1 MSSGLHSA
9 RCHKHGEVQSA
20 APREEQ
26 PQHQKSCSIQLKATL
41 QEGPGGTELSM
52 SQQWVLL
59 LRRPVVFLAS
69 LGKVLPAGK
78 ERWSCPS
85 VQHWWGCM
93 WRTGASA
100 GLPVS
105 EMPWHTGY
113 IINSKIPRRVH
124 RLIYVNHWG
133 WASSED
139 WEKSYQNT
147 GNRGETEG
155 GWVGTWNSV
164 QF

>member
-1 MSSGLHSA
+1 MSSGLHTA

-26 PQHQKSCSIQLKATL
+26 PQHQKSCSIQLEATL
-41 QEGPGGTELSM
+41 QEGPGGTELTM

-113 IINSKIPRRVH
+113 IMNSKIPRRVH

-133 WASSED
+133 WASSESGKKAQSED
-139 WEKSYQNT
+139 WEQRRNW
-147 GNRGETEG
+147 
-155 GWVGTWNSV
+155 GWVGRHLE
-164 QF
+164 